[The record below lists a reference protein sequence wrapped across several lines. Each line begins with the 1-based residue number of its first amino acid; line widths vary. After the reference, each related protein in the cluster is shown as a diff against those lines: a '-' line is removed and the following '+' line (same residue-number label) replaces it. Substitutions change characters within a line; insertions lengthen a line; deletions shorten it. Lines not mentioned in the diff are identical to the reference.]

1 MSVPVLLPARAQ
13 RAVGAPAAE
22 KLWHPETAAPQQ
34 GAEQLI
40 DDDISRRAAQLVLR
54 CAGE

>member
-22 KLWHPETAAPQQ
+22 KLWHPETAAPEP
-34 GAEQLI
+34 GAERLI

-54 CAGE
+54 

>member
-1 MSVPVLLPARAQ
+1 MSVPVLLPARSQ

-22 KLWHPETAAPQQ
+22 KLWHPETAAPE
-34 GAEQLI
+34 GAERHI

-54 CAGE
+54 